1 MMTVR
6 APKFK
11 SADVKRL
18 IGAARAEALE
28 VGRVEVRPDG
38 TISVF
43 VKSADDQS
51 PEATLKKWKASRAR

>member
-18 IGAARAEALE
+18 ISAARAEALE
-28 VGRVEVRPDG
+28 VARVDVRPDG
-38 TISVF
+38 TISVL

-51 PEATLKKWKASRAR
+51 PEAKFEKWKASRAR